1 MLDRHPQDPRGQP
14 WSRAAHAGGTPERP
28 MSARE
33 ARAAAALARVRAAL
47 DDRYEVQHEIG
58 RGGMATIYLAVDR
71 RHERRVAVKVLHPE
85 MAATVGARRFVRE
98 IRTEARLTHPHI
110 VPLLD
115 SGDAAGVLYYV
126 MPFVEG
132 ESLRARLDRVKRLSV
147 ADALRVA
154 AEIADALDCAHR
166 HDVLHRDVKPENIL
180 LEEGHAVV
188 VDFGVARAISTANTD
203 GSQDRI
209 TATGVTVGTLDYM
222 SPEQANGDPALDGRS
237 DIYGVGCVL
246 HEMLVGV
253 PPYRARS
260 MHARLAQIQAS
271 PVPSVR
277 LASPD
282 IPSGVDALVRRSL
295 ARLPADR
302 YATAAELRQALEV
315 ERGALGAGAG
325 SIHTSSSP

>member
-1 MLDRHPQDPRGQP
+1 MLDRHPQDPGGQP
-14 WSRAAHAGGTPERP
+14 WSGAAHAGGASERP

-115 SGDAAGVLYYV
+115 SGESGGVLYYV

-132 ESLRARLDRVKRLSV
+132 ESLRARLDRVKRLPV

-188 VDFGVARAISTANTD
+188 VDFGVARAISSANAD

-237 DIYGVGCVL
+237 DIYAVGCLL
-246 HEMLVGV
+246 HEMLIGI

-260 MHARLAQIQAS
+260 MQARLAQIQAS
-271 PVPSVR
+271 PVPSLR
-277 LASPD
+277 IAAPE
-282 IPSGVDALVRRSL
+282 IPPGVDALVRRCL

-302 YATAAELRQALEV
+302 HATAAELRHALEA
-315 ERGALGAGAG
+315 ERGALEAGGAG
-325 SIHTSSSP
+325 